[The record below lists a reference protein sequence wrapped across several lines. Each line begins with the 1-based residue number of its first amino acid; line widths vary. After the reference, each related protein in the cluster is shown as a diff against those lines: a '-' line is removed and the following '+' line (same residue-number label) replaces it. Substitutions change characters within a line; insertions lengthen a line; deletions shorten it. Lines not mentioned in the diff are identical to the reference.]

1 MIGCIYLIFEEFG
14 VQTLFS
20 GLRKRCE
27 NMGRFLILLGVICL
41 LGERV
46 ALAVESPL
54 AEEIALFQAE
64 QEGQVVIAAV
74 RYKQRV
80 GEAPSSVT
88 IITARE
94 IAQYGWRTLP
104 EVFRSVRGFYVSE
117 DRNYSYL
124 GVRGFSRPGDFNIRI
139 LGLLNGHTLNDDI
152 YQGFLLGR
160 ESGIDLDIIDRIE
173 IVRGPG
179 SALYGSSAFFA
190 VVNIITKEASSLQ
203 GLRVSAEAGSFN
215 TSKGILTYGQR
226 YENGLDLLFNA
237 SYTQSS
243 GQTLFFP
250 EFNANNSGFAVNS
263 DGEYVYS
270 FFGTLHY
277 KDLQLQGMLADREKK
292 VP

>member
-1 MIGCIYLIFEEFG
+1 MMILNRMFLDRIREG
-14 VQTLFS
+14 
-20 GLRKRCE
+20 
-27 NMGRFLILLGVICL
+27 MGRFLILLGVVCL
-41 LGERV
+41 LGEGV

-74 RYKQRV
+74 RYRQRV

-160 ESGIDLDIIDRIE
+160 ESGIDLDLVERIE

-179 SALYGSSAFFA
+179 SALYGTSAFFA
-190 VVNIITKEASSLQ
+190 VVNIIT
-203 GLRVSAEAGSFN
+203 
-215 TSKGILTYGQR
+215 
-226 YENGLDLLFNA
+226 
-237 SYTQSS
+237 
-243 GQTLFFP
+243 
-250 EFNANNSGFAVNS
+250 
-263 DGEYVYS
+263 
-270 FFGTLHY
+270 
-277 KDLQLQGMLADREKK
+277 
-292 VP
+292 